1 MKKILMLLIIFLF
14 LNCTSSYSQKK
25 YGYAVV
31 EFRCSKNDADRNK
44 VYYSPVIELNGLN
57 FKKYTEGMDTSIPVY
72 SVRYYNYAILK
83 WFEALL
89 KDKYNITLNDPE
101 KYERQS
107 TAVVYNKSTDCN
119 DSKTDR
125 ACFYTDKLQLI
136 AIRNNAINQNKLPA
150 NSNNFCE
157 VIVL

>member
-1 MKKILMLLIIFLF
+1 MLLIIFLL

-25 YGYAVV
+25 YGFAVV
-31 EFRCSKNDADRNK
+31 EFRCSKNDANRNR

-57 FKKYTEGMDTSIPVY
+57 FKKYTEGMDTSIPAY

-89 KDKYNITLNDPE
+89 KDKYHIALNDPE

-107 TAVVYNKSTDCN
+107 TAVVYNKSASCN
-119 DSKTDR
+119 ESKMDPS
-125 ACFYTDKLQLI
+125 CFYTDEVQLT
-136 AIRNNAINQNKLPA
+136 AIRNDAINENKLSA

-157 VIVL
+157 IIAL